1 VSATACPCTDARLD
15 DLSYGLAPVPEVNNL
30 PVSNWVEWG
39 TIGLLVAVSIIGL
52 LYGYWVLIEQR
63 LTVVTSKR
71 VYQSAAMSPRKLI
84 RVAKR
89 LGIHTVFDF
98 RGHGGDVNAERI
110 ALRGIGVRYVHI
122 PTSPEPRADAIAA
135 FVRAMKAEVSAR
147 RKVLMHCHDGEG
159 RAVFFAA
166 IYRIEFEGWDTE
178 RAYRATTRLPQSLMF
193 LRKPFPAVGLLSPAN
208 AKTALIRG
216 YRRRSV
222 SARASE
228 SVITAD

>member
-1 VSATACPCTDARLD
+1 
-15 DLSYGLAPVPEVNNL
+15 LS
-30 PVSNWVEWG
+30 VSNLAELAA
-39 TIGLLVAVSIIGL
+39 IGVLVALSSIAS
-52 LYGYWVLIEQR
+52 LYGYWVLIEHL

-84 RVAKR
+84 RLAKR

-98 RGHGGDVNAERI
+98 RGNGDDVDAEGF

-122 PTSPEPRADAIAA
+122 PTSPEPRPDTIAA
-135 FVRAMKAEVSAR
+135 FVRAMKAEFASR

-178 RAYRATTRLPQSLMF
+178 RAYRATTRLPPSLMF
-193 LRKPFPAVGLLSPAN
+193 LRKAFPSVARLSPTN
-208 AKTALIRG
+208 AKTALIRR
-216 YRRRSV
+216 YRRRSEA
-222 SARASE
+222 ARHSE
-228 SVITAD
+228 STIAAD